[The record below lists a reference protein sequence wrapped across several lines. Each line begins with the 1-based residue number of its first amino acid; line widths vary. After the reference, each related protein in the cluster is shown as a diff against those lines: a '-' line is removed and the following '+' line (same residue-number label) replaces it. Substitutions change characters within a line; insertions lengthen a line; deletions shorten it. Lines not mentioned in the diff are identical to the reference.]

1 MKKYDCSKTADF
13 AHEAKRMCEHY
24 VEKTGQCIKCPL
36 YTTECDI
43 DKITDRVIDVVQI
56 WSDEHPEIDT
66 IRKFWFCPFPDENT
80 MPDIVI
86 NLALWHEDVGKAYDR
101 LIKAAGKYS
110 FKTKYECSKLA
121 SWLIDIKFEQRSLK
135 L

>member
-1 MKKYDCSKTADF
+1 MKKYDCRKTADF

-24 VEKTGQCIKCPL
+24 QKIADCYKCPL
-36 YTTECDI
+36 GYMNCDVDAI
-43 DKITDRVIDVVQI
+43 DEDMINEVQK
-56 WSDEHPEIDT
+56 WSDKNPEIDT

-86 NLALWHEDVGKAYDR
+86 NLAIWHEDVGKAYDR

-121 SWLIDIKFEQRSLK
+121 AWLIDIKFEQRSLK